1 MPTCCPAARA
11 PRQVLQKQSTFTGG
25 CLFHLSF
32 LVDAVL
38 GESFSKELARDRC
51 LSYFWV
57 QKEGVFTSLVT
68 DYLCLSCF
76 CHSFASKKEWNKQSR
91 ILK

>member
-11 PRQVLQKQSTFTGG
+11 PRQVLQKQSTVTGG

-38 GESFSKELARDRC
+38 GESLSKELARDRC

-57 QKEGVFTSLVT
+57 QKEGIYTSLVT